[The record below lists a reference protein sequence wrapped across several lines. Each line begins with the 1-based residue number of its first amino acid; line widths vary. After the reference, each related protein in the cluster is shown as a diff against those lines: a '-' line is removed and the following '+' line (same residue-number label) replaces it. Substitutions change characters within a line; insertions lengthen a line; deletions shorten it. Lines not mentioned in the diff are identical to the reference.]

1 MEKSF
6 GKKVLLGIQ
15 HVLAMFG
22 ATVLVPMLTGLNA
35 SITLMCA
42 GIGTLIFHGVTKR
55 KVPVFLG
62 SSFAFMGAITHV
74 LWNGVDSNI
83 EHLNAN
89 IVLDNL
95 AKVKGALIIAGLIY
109 VVFAILIKL
118 IGYQKVT
125 KILPPIVTGPMIIV
139 IGLRL
144 CTSAT
149 NNAFFKNVKVDGV
162 DTTKFDPLYA
172 LVALIVILVIIGI
185 SVFAKGF
192 FNLMPILFAL
202 IIGYVIC
209 IPLGII
215 DTSLWGETFRNAS
228 FLSFSDKHIL
238 DQLTVLP
245 KFDLNAILAIAPISL
260 VTIIEHVGDITT
272 NGAVVGQNFIADP
285 GVHRTLIGDG
295 LATAFAGCFG
305 GPANTT
311 YGENTGVLAVT
322 KNYDPS
328 CLRFAAVFAIILGVF
343 GQLGTIIQQVPTP
356 VSGGISIVLF
366 GMISSVGVRILI
378 SNKVDMSNSRNLMI
392 SSLIMVLGIGISEI
406 VIPGT
411 DGIAIS
417 GLAIA
422 AIIGIIFAAVLPEK
436 TSEEPAEDK

>member
-1 MEKSF
+1 MEKSY
-6 GKKVLLGIQ
+6 GQKILLGIQ

-42 GIGTLIFHGVTKR
+42 GLGTLLFHGVTKR

-62 SSFAFMGAITHV
+62 SSFAFMDAMKYV
-74 LWNGVDSNI
+74 LWKGVDSDVAISNS
-83 EHLNAN
+83 N

-95 AKVKGALIIAGLIY
+95 AKVKGALIVAGLIY
-109 VVFAILIKL
+109 VVFALLIKC
-118 IGYQKVT
+118 IGYDKIT

-149 NNAFFKNVKVDGV
+149 SNAFFNSKGEFV
-162 DTTKFDPLYA
+162 PIYA
-172 LVALIVILVIIGI
+172 LVAFIVILIIIAI

-202 IIGYVIC
+202 IIGYLIC
-209 IPLGII
+209 IPLGIV
-215 DTSLWGETFRNAS
+215 DREVWGEAFSKTS
-228 FLSFSDKHIL
+228 FFSLSDSHIL
-238 DQLTVLP
+238 DQFLVLP
-245 KFDLNAILAIAPISL
+245 KFDLDAILAIAPISL

-272 NGAVVGQNFIADP
+272 NSAVVGKNFIADP

-295 LATAFAGCFG
+295 LATAMAGLFG

-328 CLRFAAVFAIILGVF
+328 CLRIAAVFAIILGIF
-343 GQLGTIIQQVPTP
+343 GKIGSVIQQVPLP

-366 GMISSVGVRILI
+366 GMISSVGIRILI
-378 SNKVDMSNSRNLMI
+378 NNKMDFSESRNLMI
-392 SSLIMVLGIGISEI
+392 ASLILVLGIGVDKI
-406 VIPGT
+406 VIPNT
-411 DGIAIS
+411 DNLSIS

-422 AIIGIIFAAVLPEK
+422 AVLGIIFAAILPEK
-436 TSEEPAEDK
+436 KAEAATEE

>member
-6 GKKVLLGIQ
+6 SQKILLGIQ

-35 SITLMCA
+35 SITLICA
-42 GIGTLIFHGVTKR
+42 GLGTLLFHSVTKR

-62 SSFAFMGAITHV
+62 SSFAFMGAMQYV
-74 LWNGVDSNI
+74 LWNGVGETVERS
-83 EHLNAN
+83 NAN

-109 VVFAILIKL
+109 VLFAILIKV
-118 IGYQKVT
+118 IGYQKIT

-149 NNAFFKNVKVDGV
+149 SNAFFKEGN
-162 DTTKFDPLYA
+162 FDPMYA
-172 LVALIVILVIIGI
+172 LVAFIVILIIIGI

-192 FNLMPILFAL
+192 LNLMPILIAL
-202 IIGYVIC
+202 VVGYILC
-209 IPLGII
+209 IPLGIL
-215 DTSLWGETFRNAS
+215 DTTKWGDAFSSAS
-228 FLSFSDKHIL
+228 FLSFTDRHIL
-238 DQLTVLP
+238 DQLLELP
-245 KFDLNAILAIAPISL
+245 KFDLDAILAIAPISL

-272 NGAVVGQNFIADP
+272 NSAVVGKDFIADP

-295 LATAFAGCFG
+295 LATAMAGLFG

-328 CLRFAAVFAIILGVF
+328 CLRIAAIFAVVLGVF
-343 GQLGTIIQQVPTP
+343 GKLGTVIQQVPGP

-378 SNKVDMSNSRNLMI
+378 NNKVDLSNSRNLMI
-392 SSLIMVLGIGISEI
+392 SSLILVLGIGVDKI
-406 VIPGT
+406 VIPNT
-411 DGIAIS
+411 DDLSIS

-422 AIIGIIFAAVLPEK
+422 AILGIIFAAVLPEK
-436 TSEEPAEDK
+436 ESTDPAAKKESIE

>member
-6 GKKVLLGIQ
+6 SKKILLGIQ

-35 SITLMCA
+35 SITLICA
-42 GIGTLIFHGVTKR
+42 GLGTLLFHGVTKR

-62 SSFAFMGAITHV
+62 SSFAFMGGIQYV
-74 LWNGVDSNI
+74 LWNGVAEDV
-83 EHLNAN
+83 EHVNAN

-109 VVFAILIKL
+109 VAFALLIRL
-118 IGYQKVT
+118 IGYQKIT

-149 NNAFFKNVKVDGV
+149 NNAFFNEG
-162 DTTKFDPLYA
+162 TFDPMYA
-172 LVALIVILVIIGI
+172 LVACLVIAIIICI

-202 IIGYVIC
+202 VIGYVLC
-209 IPLGII
+209 IPLGIL
-215 DTSLWGETFRNAS
+215 DTTNWGTAFRDAS
-228 FLSFSDKHIL
+228 FLSFTDSHIL
-238 DQLTVLP
+238 DQLLELP

-272 NGAVVGQNFIADP
+272 NSAVVGKDFIADP

-295 LATAFAGCFG
+295 LATAMAGLFG

-328 CLRFAAVFAIILGVF
+328 CLRIAAVFAVILGVF
-343 GQLGTIIQQVPTP
+343 GQLGSIIQQVPP
-356 VSGGISIVLF
+356 AVSGGISIVLF

-378 SNKVDMSNSRNLMI
+378 NNQIDMSSSRNLMI
-392 SSLIMVLGIGISEI
+392 SSLILVLGIGIDNI
-406 VIPGT
+406 VIPNT
-411 DGIAIS
+411 DNVSIS

-422 AIIGIIFAAVLPEK
+422 ALLGIILAAILPEK
-436 TSEEPAEDK
+436 IEKDPVSND

>member
-6 GKKVLLGIQ
+6 SQKLLLGIQ

-35 SITLMCA
+35 SITLICA
-42 GIGTLIFHGVTKR
+42 GLGTLLFHGVTKR

-62 SSFAFMGAITHV
+62 SSFAFMGAIQSV
-74 LWNGVDSNI
+74 LWNGSNA
-83 EHLNAN
+83 EVSNAN
-89 IVLDNL
+89 IILDNL
-95 AKVKGALIIAGLIY
+95 AKVKGGIIIAGLIY
-109 VVFAILIKL
+109 VVFALLIKL
-118 IGYQKVT
+118 IGYQKIT

-149 NNAFFKNVKVDGV
+149 GSAFFNKDGN
-162 DTTKFDPLYA
+162 FEPMYA
-172 LVALIVILVIIGI
+172 LVAFLVIAIIICI

-209 IPLGII
+209 IPLGIL
-215 DTSLWGETFRNAS
+215 DTSAWGEGFRSAS
-228 FLSFSDKHIL
+228 FLSFTDKHIL
-238 DQLTVLP
+238 DQLLVLP
-245 KFDLNAILAIAPISL
+245 EFDLNAILAIAPISL

-272 NGAVVGQNFIADP
+272 NSAVVGKNFIADP

-295 LATAFAGCFG
+295 LATSMAGLFG

-328 CLRFAAVFAIILGVF
+328 CLRIAAVFAVVLGVF
-343 GQLGTIIQQVPTP
+343 GQLGAVIQMVPP
-356 VSGGISIVLF
+356 AVSGGISIVLF

-378 SNKVDMSNSRNLMI
+378 NNQIDMSSSRNLMI
-392 SSLIMVLGIGISEI
+392 SSLILVLGIGVDAI
-406 VIPGT
+406 VIPNT
-411 DGIAIS
+411 DNLSIS

-422 AIIGIIFAAVLPEK
+422 AVLGIILAAILPEDK
-436 TSEEPAEDK
+436 PAEEEVEE

>member
-6 GKKVLLGIQ
+6 SQKLLLGIQ

-35 SITLMCA
+35 SITLICA
-42 GIGTLIFHGVTKR
+42 GLGTLLFHGVTKR

-62 SSFAFMGAITHV
+62 SSFAFMGAIQSV
-74 LWNGVDSNI
+74 LWNGSDAKVS
-83 EHLNAN
+83 NAN
-89 IVLDNL
+89 IILDNL
-95 AKVKGALIIAGLIY
+95 AKVKGGIIVAGLIY
-109 VVFAILIKL
+109 VVFALLIKA
-118 IGYQKVT
+118 IGYQKIT

-149 NNAFFKNVKVDGV
+149 GSAFFKDGNFEP
-162 DTTKFDPLYA
+162 KYA
-172 LVALIVILVIIGI
+172 LVAFLVIVIIISI

-209 IPLGII
+209 IPLGIL
-215 DTSLWGETFRNAS
+215 DTTAWGEGFRSAS
-228 FLSFSDKHIL
+228 FLSFTDNHIL
-238 DQLTVLP
+238 DQLLVLP
-245 KFDLNAILAIAPISL
+245 EFDLNAILAIAPISL

-272 NGAVVGQNFIADP
+272 NSAVVGKNFIADP

-295 LATAFAGCFG
+295 LATSMAGLFG

-328 CLRFAAVFAIILGVF
+328 CLRIAAIFAVVLGVF
-343 GQLGTIIQQVPTP
+343 GQLGAVIQMVPP
-356 VSGGISIVLF
+356 AVSGGISIVLF

-378 SNKVDMSNSRNLMI
+378 NNQIDMSSSRNLMI
-392 SSLIMVLGIGISEI
+392 SSLILVLGIGVDAI
-406 VIPGT
+406 VIPNT
-411 DGIAIS
+411 NNLSIS

-422 AIIGIIFAAVLPEK
+422 AVLGIILAAILPEEK
-436 TSEEPAEDK
+436 SVDEVIEE

>member
-1 MEKSF
+1 MEKSY
-6 GKKVLLGIQ
+6 GQKILLGIQ

-35 SITLMCA
+35 SITLLCA
-42 GIGTLIFHGVTKR
+42 GLGTLLFHGVTKR

-74 LWNGVDSNI
+74 LWDGVDTSAGISNT
-83 EHLNAN
+83 N

-95 AKVKGALIIAGLIY
+95 AKVKGALIVAGLIY
-109 VVFAILIKL
+109 VLFALLIKC
-118 IGYQKVT
+118 IGYDKIT

-149 NNAFFKNVKVDGV
+149 NSAFFNEG
-162 DTTKFDPLYA
+162 TFDPLYA
-172 LVALIVILVIIGI
+172 LVAFIVILIIIAI

-202 IIGYVIC
+202 IIGYLIC
-209 IPLGII
+209 FPLGII
-215 DTSLWGETFRNAS
+215 KTDEWGAAFSSAS
-228 FLSFSDKHIL
+228 FLSFSDSHIL
-238 DQLTVLP
+238 DQFLELP
-245 KFDLNAILAIAPISL
+245 QFNLDAILAIAPISL

-272 NGAVVGQNFIADP
+272 NGAVVGKNFIADP

-295 LATAFAGCFG
+295 LATAMAGLFG

-328 CLRFAAVFAIILGVF
+328 CLRIAAVFAIILGVF
-343 GQLGTIIQQVPTP
+343 GKIGSVIQLVPPP

-378 SNKVDMSNSRNLMI
+378 NNKVDMSESRNLMI
-392 SSLIMVLGIGISEI
+392 SSLILVLGIGVNTIT
-406 VIPGT
+406 IPNT
-411 DGIAIS
+411 DDLSIS

-422 AIIGIIFAAVLPEK
+422 AVLGIIFAAVLPEK
-436 TSEEPAEDK
+436 KAEETATEE